1 MAETKQQVVN
11 PIDVVAGKDGIDY
24 NKLVQEF
31 GTQLIDQEL
40 IARIERVTGKKAH
53 RFLRR
58 GLFFSHRDMNQLL
71 DAYENGEPFY
81 LYTGR
86 GPSSDALHMGHL
98 IPFLFTKWL
107 QETFNVPLVIQMT
120 GVCKAS
126 HNFTLSF
133 CAKIR

>member
-1 MAETKQQVVN
+1 MQTIN
-11 PIDVVAGKDGIDY
+11 PITVSAGKDGIDY
-24 NKLVQEF
+24 MKLVAEF
-31 GTQLIDQEL
+31 GTTLIDEQL
-40 IARIERVTGKKAH
+40 IARIERVTGKRAH

-58 GLFFSHRDMNQLL
+58 GLFFSHRDMNELL
-71 DAYENGEPFY
+71 DAYERGEPFY

-120 GVCKAS
+120 G
-126 HNFTLSF
+126 LS
-133 CAKIR
+133 